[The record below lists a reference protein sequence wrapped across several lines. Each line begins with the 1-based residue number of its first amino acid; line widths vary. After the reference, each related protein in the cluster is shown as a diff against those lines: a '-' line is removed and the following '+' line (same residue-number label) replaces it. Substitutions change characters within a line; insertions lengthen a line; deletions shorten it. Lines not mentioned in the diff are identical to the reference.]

1 MKKIKYLIFP
11 AISLIAF
18 TIWTILVKTID
29 VHYIDQIGFLGF
41 YNLNTSINEM
51 VQAQNINL
59 FDKLSDTLL
68 YLSLLTIVPYAV
80 IGIVQLVKRKSLFKV
95 DVIIYMMLIAY
106 ALALFL
112 YFVCDIAK
120 INFSPLSTPEKLKAS
135 YPSSHVF
142 AFMTFLA
149 VNLYGLFHY
158 FKLNKLLKYG
168 SISLY
173 AILCVL
179 QIVFRLFSGN
189 HYFTDIIGSLFL
201 SCFVFF
207 TFLFLVKISKAE
219 EKKEESNVE
228 IKQEQEEEK
237 NN

>member
-1 MKKIKYLIFP
+1 MKKLQYLIFP
-11 AISLIAF
+11 AISLVAF

-29 VHYIDQIGFLGF
+29 VRYIDQIGFLGF

-51 VQAQNINL
+51 VQTQNMSL
-59 FDKLSDTLL
+59 FDKLSDVLL
-68 YLSLLTIVPYAV
+68 YLSLLTIVPFAV
-80 IGIVQLVKRKSLFKV
+80 LGIVQLVKRKSLFKV
-95 DVIIYMMLIAY
+95 DAILYLMLVAY

-142 AFMTFLA
+142 SFMTYLA
-149 VNLYGLFHY
+149 INLYGLFHY
-158 FKLNKLLKYG
+158 LKLNKLLKYG

-173 AILCVL
+173 AILCVV

-207 TFLFLVKISKAE
+207 TFIFLVKVSKVE
-219 EKKEESNVE
+219 ENKDEKELET
-228 IKQEQEEEK
+228 IEEEK